1 MQPRPMAETSRRFLP
16 SMRACIFILP
26 CAWVIGCCRSG
37 GGVSLCAGPVLR
49 VADMLHPIHDL
60 TVQRFL
66 KRNVGH
72 GRGRRGTVPVL
83 LVRREQ
89 DDVAWP
95 DFLDWAAVAL
105 HPAAAGGDNQRLTQR
120 MGVPRR

>member
-1 MQPRPMAETSRRFLP
+1 MF
-16 SMRACIFILP
+16 
-26 CAWVIGCCRSG
+26 
-37 GGVSLCAGPVLR
+37 
-49 VADMLHPIHDL
+49 HPIHYL
-60 TVQRFL
+60 AVQRFL
-66 KRNVGH
+66 KRDVGH

-120 MGVPRR
+120 MGVPRRPRARLECDQGPGDARRIGGAEQGVDTDCAGEWMW